1 MKKLWILTE
10 ERPKKK
16 VVGRVVDI
24 AAKLLGI
31 SYIYPG
37 GLRII
42 PRIENGRFVFAYE
55 VLGFNSK
62 SFDSIIIKTVSGN
75 SSFVD
80 YLVYFQEEL
89 PRPDQAPLVAIEETK
104 TTDAESRNTA
114 VFQRCSKFVYIDA
127 FYPGIGKRMLYS
139 VPVDKSHATD
149 TNVFGSRMLAT
160 HGVKMLDIKGN
171 DVAGQPFASIDELIR
186 AKNSMRQPPKGNV
199 PITITLKD
207 NDIFVSG
214 RLVKSDSLSHD
225 PNIGALSM
233 ISANLRKLGWKGG
246 ITITQHGLLQ
256 RHVKT
261 GKFVQMANM
270 LGIELDGLK
279 VPQTEPADDYWR
291 YDTSGEKLGTIF
303 IHLAAQAFTDGYSI
317 FENHAGCEKGY
328 FMTSDGTE
336 IAIEKYVDR
345 EKYKAGDKDARMSI
359 PDLVLLD
366 LQNMEVINTEG
377 KKIEN
382 MDAGVEQLKKYGP
395 FEHEYIQKYYPDYK
409 IVRTLVL
416 YGGFGKDNKGLAV
429 EVGFLLNAEGRLI
442 LGISAPKLFI
452 EAIRNLLDYWKNAG

>member
-10 ERPKKK
+10 ERPKKR
-16 VVGRVVDI
+16 VIGRVIDI

-42 PRIENGRFVFAYE
+42 PRIENGRFAFAYE

-62 SFDSIIIKTVSGN
+62 SFDSIIIKTVSGS

-80 YLVYFQEEL
+80 YLVYFQENL
-89 PRPDQAPLVAIEETK
+89 PKPDQRPVAAIEETK

-127 FYPGIGKRMLYS
+127 FYPGVEKRMLYS
-139 VPVDKSHATD
+139 VPIDKRHATD

-160 HGVKMLDIKGN
+160 QDVKMLDIEGR
-171 DVAGQPFASIDELIR
+171 DVTGQPFGSVDELIR
-186 AKNSMRQPPKGNV
+186 AKNSMHRPPSGNV
-199 PITITLKD
+199 PITITRKGDEIL
-207 NDIFVSG
+207 VSG

-246 ITITQHGLLQ
+246 ITITMHGLSQ

-270 LGIELDGLK
+270 LGIGLDGLK
-279 VPQTEPADDYWR
+279 VPPAGPKGAYWR

-328 FMTSDGTE
+328 FMTSDGQE

-366 LQNMEVINTEG
+366 VQNFEIINTEG
-377 KKIEN
+377 KKFEN
-382 MDAGVEQLKKYGP
+382 MAAGVEQLGKYGP
-395 FEHEYIQKYYPDYK
+395 FEKEYIRRYYPDYK

-416 YGGFGKDNKGLAV
+416 YGGFGEDKRELAV
-429 EVGFLLNAEGRLI
+429 EVGFWLNSQGDLI
-442 LGISAPKLFI
+442 LGFSAPKLFT
-452 EAIRNLLDYWKNAG
+452 EAIRNLLDYWKNGK